1 MTLNIIKME
10 RKDLKRVF
18 VYKKTELDD
27 PNTNF
32 NVNEVLE
39 FYTGQYPEL
48 TTASVQGPEVKED
61 KIIYQFKNNVG
72 TKG

>member
-1 MTLNIIKME
+1 ME

>member
-1 MTLNIIKME
+1 MKVAYRSYFCAMA
-10 RKDLKRVF
+10 F
-18 VYKKTELDD
+18 
-27 PNTNF
+27 NTNF